1 MSGHSKWST
10 IKRKKG
16 AADAKRGKLFTRLL
30 REVTV
35 AARLGGGD
43 ATANPRL
50 RAAVQDARTNNVPLD
65 KIDRAIKK
73 GTGELEGEIVEEV
86 TYEGYGPGGIA
97 VLVEAMTDNRN
108 RTVSEVRHQFSRH
121 GGNLGENGCVS
132 YLFEKRGYILIEPET
147 MGEEEFMELAM
158 ELPVEDFETEKGGYE
173 IFTAP
178 EAYDAVR
185 QSLAE
190 REVPVAVGE
199 VAMIPTSWA
208 EVPDGKVP
216 QALRFME
223 ALEDLDDVQQVW
235 TNFAADDDALGVAA
249 GSGEAG

>member
-50 RAAVQDARTNNVPLD
+50 RAAVQESKANNVPID

-73 GTGELEGEIVEEV
+73 GTGELASAVVEEV

-97 VLVEAMTDNRN
+97 VLVETMTDNRN
-108 RTVSEVRHQFSRH
+108 RTVSEVRHQFSRY

-132 YLFEKRGYILIEPET
+132 YLFEKRGYFLVEPQA
-147 MGEEEFMELAM
+147 MDEEEFMELAL
-158 ELPVEDFETEKGGYE
+158 ELEVDDFETEKGGYE
-173 IFTAP
+173 IFTSP
-178 EAYDAVR
+178 EAYQAVR
-185 QSLAE
+185 ESLAE
-190 REVPVAVGE
+190 REVPVAASE
-199 VAMIPTSWA
+199 LAMIPASWA
-208 EVPDGKVP
+208 EVPDNKVP

-223 ALEDLDDVQQVW
+223 SLEDLDDVQQVW
-235 TNFAADDDALGVAA
+235 TNFDPGDGAA
-249 GSGEAG
+249 GAEAG

>member
-16 AADAKRGKLFTRLL
+16 AADARRGKLFTRLL

-35 AARLGGGD
+35 AARLGAGD
-43 ATANPRL
+43 PAANPRL
-50 RAAVQDARTNNVPLD
+50 RSAVQDAKANNVPID

-73 GTGELEGEIVEEV
+73 GTGELGGEVVEEV

-132 YLFEKRGYILIEPET
+132 YLFERRGYFLIEPEA
-147 MGEEEFMELAM
+147 MDEEDFMELAL
-158 ELPVEDFETEKGGYE
+158 ELEVEDFEVDEGGYAL
-173 IFTAP
+173 FTAP

-185 QSLAE
+185 ESLAD
-190 REVPVAVGE
+190 REVPLAAGE
-199 VAMIPTSWA
+199 LAMIPTSWA

-216 QALRFME
+216 QALRFVE

-235 TNFAADDDALGVAA
+235 SNFDAGDAASEA
-249 GSGEAG
+249 EAG

>member
-35 AARLGGGD
+35 AARLGAGD
-43 ATANPRL
+43 PAANPRL
-50 RAAVQDARTNNVPLD
+50 RSAVQDAKANNVPID

-73 GTGELEGEIVEEV
+73 GTGELGGEVVEEV

-132 YLFEKRGYILIEPET
+132 YLFERRGYFLIEPEA
-147 MGEEEFMELAM
+147 MDEEEFMELAL
-158 ELPVEDFETEKGGYE
+158 ELEVEDFEVDEGGYE

-178 EAYDAVR
+178 EAYDVVR
-185 QSLAE
+185 ESLAD
-190 REVPVAVGE
+190 REVPLAAGE
-199 VAMIPTSWA
+199 LAMIPTSWA
-208 EVPDGKVP
+208 EVPDRKVP
-216 QALRFME
+216 QALRFVE

-235 TNFAADDDALGVAA
+235 SNFDAGDAAPEA
-249 GSGEAG
+249 EAG

>member
-16 AADAKRGKLFTRLL
+16 AADAKRSKVFTRLL

-43 ATANPRL
+43 ASANPRL
-50 RAAVQDARTNNVPLD
+50 RAAIQDCKSNNVPVD
-65 KIDRAIKK
+65 NIDRAIKK
-73 GTGELEGEIVEEV
+73 GTGELGGDVVEEV

-97 VLVEAMTDNRN
+97 VLVETMTDNRN

-132 YLFEKRGYILIEPET
+132 YLFEKRGYFLVEPEA
-147 MGEEEFMELAM
+147 MDEEEFMELAL
-158 ELPVEDFETEKGGYE
+158 ELEVDDFETEKGGYE
-173 IFTAP
+173 MFTAP
-178 EAYDAVR
+178 EDYQAVR
-185 QSLAE
+185 DSLAE
-190 REVPVAVGE
+190 REVPVE
-199 VAMIPTSWA
+199 VAELAMIPASWI
-208 EVPDGKVP
+208 EVPDDKLP

-223 ALEDLDDVQQVW
+223 AMEDLDDVQQVW
-235 TNFAADDDALGVAA
+235 TNFDAGDAAEA
-249 GSGEAG
+249 EAG